1 MSTPSTSPRMVSS
14 LGFIM
19 VRRAGRVAWDR
30 VAVRRRRCAAQRGDG
45 LGALMFAARAAEA
58 STLCD
63 SGASVYS
70 EMQDAGPCPSPA
82 DSTVHN
88 RADTL
93 AGTNAEDAR
102 CHCENV
108 RLIPPRS

>member
-1 MSTPSTSPRMVSS
+1 MRGES
-14 LGFIM
+14 LGTGLRSGGGG
-19 VRRAGRVAWDR
+19 VPLNEV
-30 VAVRRRRCAAQRGDG
+30 DG
-45 LGALMFAARAAEA
+45 LGALMFAASAAEA

-82 DSTVHN
+82 DSTAHN